1 VSLFCRLFIE
11 DDVVRI
17 TQDDVLKMPVY
28 SIPVTLAEVLEV
40 QGTALNDREL
50 WALLYATSQ
59 SLSLLFTQG
68 SMPFVYQPLYLS
80 S

>member
-1 VSLFCRLFIE
+1 MSLFCRLFIE